1 MDVKGLGAT
10 GYLRDYGA
18 KSRKSVP
25 GKSYLEKTENKNVL
39 EKVTPSKQI
48 SIEDIYDKMKQGNKE
63 IEKAKTD
70 TDIIVKPDGSRV
82 LVVTMSVGGMETT
95 MSLEISKPTDL
106 PNETGK
112 NEDDVSQ
119 MPDREVLC
127 EGIEYEADEA

>member
-63 IEKAKTD
+63 IDGYGHHCKTGWFQGAGGDDERRRDGNYHEPGDFQAHRLAK
-70 TDIIVKPDGSRV
+70 
-82 LVVTMSVGGMETT
+82 
-95 MSLEISKPTDL
+95 
-106 PNETGK
+106 
-112 NEDDVSQ
+112 
-119 MPDREVLC
+119 
-127 EGIEYEADEA
+127 